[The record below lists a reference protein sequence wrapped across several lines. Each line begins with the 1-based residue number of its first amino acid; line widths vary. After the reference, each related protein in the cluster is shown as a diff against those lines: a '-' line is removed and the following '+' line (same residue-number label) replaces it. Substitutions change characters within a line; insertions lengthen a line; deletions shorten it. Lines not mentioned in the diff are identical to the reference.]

1 MEELEARVIG
11 LIENRNRLRGK
22 YMGVQEQADT
32 VKQIELTGINEE
44 MMKKVMEAI
53 NEHLDDSDF
62 NVEALADIIGMSR
75 AQLHRRVKEATGITV
90 GEFIRNLRLQQAAR
104 MLEKGDNTIQQV
116 AWAVGFSNPT
126 HFSAAFKRYFGV
138 SPLEYMNKHR
148 GATNS

>member
-1 MEELEARVIG
+1 
-11 LIENRNRLRGK
+11 
-22 YMGVQEQADT
+22 
-32 VKQIELTGINEE
+32 
-44 MMKKVMEAI
+44 VMEAI

-62 NVEALADIIGMSR
+62 NVEALADIVGMSR

-104 MLEKGDNTIQQV
+104 MLEKGDNTVQQV

-138 SPLEYMNKHR
+138 SPMEYMNKHHD
-148 GATNS
+148 ATNS